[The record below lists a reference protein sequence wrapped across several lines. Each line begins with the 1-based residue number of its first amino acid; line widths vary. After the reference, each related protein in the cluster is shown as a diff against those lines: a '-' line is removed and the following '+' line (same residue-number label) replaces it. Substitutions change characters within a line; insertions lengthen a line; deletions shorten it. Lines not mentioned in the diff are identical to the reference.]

1 MEKVKIC
8 GLRDGDTV
16 RYADRA
22 GADWIGFVFVE
33 ASPRAVTTAAAA
45 SLLLQVRSSVPVAL
59 LVDPDDAFIEEVA
72 GLGISVIQLHG
83 RETPARIA
91 DIKSKSGLEIW
102 KAIGVSAPSDLEMAA
117 DFIAADRLLID
128 AKPPEGATR
137 TGGHGAAFDWSIL
150 QSWTAPK
157 PWILAGGLTPDN
169 VAGAIRTTGADAVD
183 VSSGVEAV
191 RGVKSPELISAFITA
206 ARGTQ
211 HH

>member
-1 MEKVKIC
+1 M
-8 GLRDGDTV
+8 

-45 SLLLQVRSSVPVAL
+45 SLLLQLRTSVPVAL
-59 LVDPDDAFIEEVA
+59 LVDPDDALINEVSM
-72 GLGISVIQLHG
+72 LGISTLQLHG
-83 RETPARIA
+83 QETPERVAG
-91 DIKSKSGLEIW
+91 IKSKTGLEVW
-102 KAIGVSAPSDLEMAA
+102 KAIGVSAKDDLAKA
-117 DFIAADRLLID
+117 GDYTAADRLLID

-137 TGGHGAAFDWSIL
+137 TGGHGAVFDWSIL
-150 QSWTAPK
+150 MGWAAPK

-206 ARGTQ
+206 ARDMQ

>member
-1 MEKVKIC
+1 M
-8 GLRDGDTV
+8 RF
-16 RYADRA
+16 ADRA

-45 SLLLQVRSSVPVAL
+45 SLLLQLRTSVPVAL
-59 LVDPDDAFIEEVA
+59 LADPDDALIEEVA
-72 GLGISVIQLHG
+72 LLGISTLQLHG
-83 RETPARIA
+83 QETPERVAG
-91 DIKSKSGLEIW
+91 IKSKTGLEIW
-102 KAIGVSAPSDLEMAA
+102 KAIGVSAPDDLTRAGGYT
-117 DFIAADRLLID
+117 AADRLLVD

-150 QSWTAPK
+150 KGWTAPK

-183 VSSGVEAV
+183 VSSGVETV

-206 ARGTQ
+206 ARGSQ

>member
-1 MEKVKIC
+1 M
-8 GLRDGDTV
+8 RF
-16 RYADRA
+16 ADRA

-33 ASPRAVTTAAAA
+33 ASPRAVTPAAAA
-45 SLLLQVRSSVPVAL
+45 SLLLQLRTSVPVAL
-59 LVDPDDAFIEEVA
+59 LADPDDALIEEVA
-72 GLGISVIQLHG
+72 LLGISTLQLHG
-83 RETPARIA
+83 QETPERVAG
-91 DIKSKSGLEIW
+91 IKSKTGLEIW
-102 KAIGVSAPSDLEMAA
+102 KAIGVSAPDDLTRAGGYT
-117 DFIAADRLLID
+117 AADRLLVD

-150 QSWTAPK
+150 KGWTAPK

-183 VSSGVEAV
+183 VSSGVETV

-206 ARGTQ
+206 ARGSQ